1 MAYIIGQAFG
11 LLTIACSLVMPF
23 LKRKW
28 QLLCANMAINLLTIL
43 NLSLIGQFG
52 SANFLCLVAIVQS
65 AIALPRA
72 EKRGEPGRPETALFT
87 VLYVGFGFFGI
98 FSAPGFVPELNYRNL
113 LELLPIMGALAQ
125 MVSVFVPDE
134 QTTRKWLLCNAVVW
148 LIYSASVGSSV
159 VFNDL
164 LAVVSTS
171 MALYKYRRRKPEHTS
186 VS

>member
-72 EKRGEPGRPETALFT
+72 EKRGEPGRTETALFT

-113 LELLPIMGALAQ
+113 LELLPIMGACFVASA
-125 MVSVFVPDE
+125 VSVIL
-134 QTTRKWLLCNAVVW
+134 Q
-148 LIYSASVGSSV
+148 VGSYKLRNGKRIFKMAPLHHHFELKGFSETKIV
-159 VFNDL
+159 SGYMIVTTMLCLICL
-164 LAVVSTS
+164 LAFQ
-171 MALYKYRRRKPEHTS
+171 
-186 VS
+186 

>member
-1 MAYIIGQAFG
+1 MAYIIGQVFG
-11 LLTIACSLVMPF
+11 LLTIVCSLVMPF

-28 QLLCANMAINLLTIL
+28 QLLVANMAINVLTIL

-65 AIALPRA
+65 LIALPRA
-72 EKRGEPGRPETALFT
+72 EKQAKPGKTETILFT

-98 FSAPGFVPELNYRNL
+98 FSAPGFVPAVTIRNL

-125 MVSVFVPDE
+125 MISVFVPDE
-134 QTTRKWLLCNAVVW
+134 QATRKWLLCNAVVW
-148 LIYSASVGSSV
+148 LIYSASVGSTV

-164 LAVVSTS
+164 LAVISTS
-171 MALYKYRRRKPEHTS
+171 TALYKYRKKA
-186 VS
+186 

>member
-1 MAYIIGQAFG
+1 MAYIIGQVFG
-11 LLTIACSLVMPF
+11 LLTIVCSLVMPF

-28 QLLCANMAINLLTIL
+28 QLLVANMTINVLTIL

-52 SANFLCLVAIVQS
+52 SANFLCLVAIIQS

-72 EKRGEPGRPETALFT
+72 EKRAEPGKTETILFT

-98 FSAPGFVPELNYRNL
+98 FSAPDFVPAVNLRNL

-125 MVSVFVPDE
+125 MISVFVPDE

-164 LAVVSTS
+164 LAVISTS
-171 MALYKYRRRKPEHTS
+171 TALCKYRKKA
-186 VS
+186 

>member
-1 MAYIIGQAFG
+1 MAYILGQIFG
-11 LLTIACSLVMPF
+11 LMTIVCSLVMPF

-43 NLSLIGQFG
+43 NLSLIGRFG
-52 SANFLCLVAIVQS
+52 SANFLCMVAIVQS

-72 EKRGEPGRPETALFT
+72 ERRTEPGKMETVLFT
-87 VLYVGFGFFGI
+87 VLYLGFGFYGI
-98 FSAPGFVPELNYRNL
+98 FSAPEFVPVLNYWNL

-134 QTTRKWLLCNAVVW
+134 QATRKWLLCNAVVW

-159 VFNDL
+159 VFNDM
-164 LAVVSTS
+164 LAVISTS
-171 MALYKYRRRKPEHTS
+171 TALYRYRKKA
-186 VS
+186 